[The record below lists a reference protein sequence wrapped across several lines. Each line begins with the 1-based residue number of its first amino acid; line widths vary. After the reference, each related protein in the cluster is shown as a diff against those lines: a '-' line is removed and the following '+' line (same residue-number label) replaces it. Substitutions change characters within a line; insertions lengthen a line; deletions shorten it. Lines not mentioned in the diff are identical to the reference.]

1 MDDSGGRM
9 KMGYNLTYAPE
20 KVNPTKYSYDVLYK
34 QMETMHVLPP
44 KSVTGPM
51 HLSQQPTITPV
62 PSNQKPT
69 PASTQDKQPTD
80 PFSGSG
86 FYHEPRPI
94 TQLPPDLTNTWDNVI
109 RPQNPAF
116 HPVPSS
122 LNSAFRQ
129 TMSM

>member
-1 MDDSGGRM
+1 MDDSASRM

-20 KVNPTKYSYDVLYK
+20 QVNPTKYSHDVLYK
-34 QMETMHVLPP
+34 QMQTMNMLPP
-44 KSVTGPM
+44 KNVTEAM

-62 PSNQKPT
+62 PPTQTPT

-80 PFSGSG
+80 PFQGSG
-86 FYHEPRPI
+86 FYHEKPPI
-94 TQLPPDLTNTWDNVI
+94 TQLPPDLTDTWDNVI

-129 TMSM
+129 EMSM